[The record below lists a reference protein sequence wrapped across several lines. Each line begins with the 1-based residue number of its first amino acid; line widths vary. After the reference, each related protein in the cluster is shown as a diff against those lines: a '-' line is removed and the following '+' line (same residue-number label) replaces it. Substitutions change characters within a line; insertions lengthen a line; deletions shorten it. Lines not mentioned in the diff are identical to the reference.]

1 MPRARAAAAVTGLVA
16 VAGRVGPPAGRG
28 RRNRRRGKGKELEGE
43 RGAADGQK
51 GQRRGVDGKAEW
63 VQIGVARHDGTATCE
78 PNAKPGIK

>member
-1 MPRARAAAAVTGLVA
+1 MGAKSPGGGGRDRAS
-16 VAGRVGPPAGRG
+16 GRG
-28 RRNRRRGKGKELEGE
+28 RAGGPPNGEGEKESEGEGLEGE